1 MSPAS
6 EKAKH
11 HRVAT
16 MALTNASF
24 PSGKWTPK
32 WNNPECRWEII
43 KMGHSIRVLGRKH
56 ERYKREL
63 PTIPIF
69 VQVGMIHSSNKLK
82 ALEKCEICGILKE
95 FCTLAYTSN

>member
-1 MSPAS
+1 MLPIL

-16 MALTNASF
+16 MVLADASF
-24 PSGKWTPK
+24 PAGKWTPK
-32 WNNPECRWEII
+32 WENLGCRWEII
-43 KMGHSIRVLGRKH
+43 KMGYSIRVLGRKH
-56 ERYKREL
+56 EWYKREL
-63 PTIPIF
+63 PVIPTFIR
-69 VQVGMIHSSNKLK
+69 VGMIQSDRRLK